1 MAHSSASL
9 IFNQQF
15 EHHLNPSTDQ
25 TEQPKAAAKN
35 TLSKR
40 VVVLLAATSA
50 LGPTA
55 MQILL
60 PAIPV
65 IKEEFEVSAEVAQLT
80 LSLSMLAIAVGTLA
94 YGPLSDRYGRKP
106 IMLVG
111 LCITFLGSLF
121 CYFAHSIDMLILGR
135 IIQAFGGAVGL
146 VLARAIVR
154 DVYGPDQAARVIATL
169 VMVMVVMPMLSP
181 AVGGELMHRFGWES
195 VFLVMSGLSLII
207 FVILQNALEETL
219 AEPAPFDG
227 VGAMLRNFLHLFR
240 SRAFRGYALCVA
252 FVSVVFFAF
261 ISAAPEIMISV
272 LDRPATEYGYYFI
285 MVPLG
290 FMLGNSIARQ
300 FSHLGINRLITLGA
314 SLGVIGIVCAIGLQ
328 LIGLRHPLALFMPV
342 ALAVLGNG
350 ITLPNAQAAAI
361 NEFPQFAGT
370 ASGLTGFLQM
380 AFSAVAAQLVAV
392 IFNGTVYPLLTMMLL
407 ASLASLGFFLAST
420 RVRSR

>member
-1 MAHSSASL
+1 M
-9 IFNQQF
+9 
-15 EHHLNPSTDQ
+15 STS
-25 TEQPKAAAKN
+25 N

-40 VVVLLAATSA
+40 VIILLAATSA

-65 IKEEFEVSAEVAQLT
+65 IKETFQVSAEVAQLT
-80 LSLSMLAIAVGTLA
+80 LSLSMFAIAIGTLA
-94 YGPLSDRYGRKP
+94 YGPLSDRHGRKP
-106 IMLVG
+106 IMLIG
-111 LCITFLGSLF
+111 LAITFAGSLF
-121 CYFAHSIDMLILGR
+121 CYVAQSIEMLIVGR
-135 IIQAFGGAVGL
+135 IIQAFGGAAGL

-154 DVYGPDQAARVIATL
+154 DVYGPEQAAKVIATL

-181 AVGGELMHRFGWES
+181 AVGGEVMTRFGWEA
-195 VFLVMSGLSLII
+195 VFLVMSALSLLI
-207 FVILQNALEETL
+207 FLILQSSLTETL

-227 VGAMLRNFLHLFR
+227 IGAMLRNFIQLMR
-240 SRAFRGYALCVA
+240 SRVFRGYALCVA

-272 LDRPATEYGYYFI
+272 LQRPATEYGYYFI
-285 MVPLG
+285 LIPLG
-290 FMLGNSIARQ
+290 FMLGNSVARQ
-300 FSHLGINRLITLGA
+300 FNLWGIDRLITLGA
-314 SLGVIGIVCAIGLQ
+314 SLGVIGIMLALGMQLLGLS
-328 LIGLRHPLALFMPV
+328 HPLALFAPV

-380 AFSAVAAQLVAV
+380 AFSAVAAQGVAV
-392 IFNGTVYPLLTMMLL
+392 IYNQTAYPLLLMMLA
-407 ASLASLGFFLAST
+407 ASLASLGFFVAS
-420 RVRSR
+420 RRGVN

>member
-1 MAHSSASL
+1 MNTIS
-9 IFNQQF
+9 
-15 EHHLNPSTDQ
+15 
-25 TEQPKAAAKN
+25 

-40 VVVLLAATSA
+40 VIVLLAATSA

-65 IKEEFEVSAEVAQLT
+65 IKDTFEVSAEVAQLT

-106 IMLVG
+106 IMLLG
-111 LCITFLGSLF
+111 LCITLVGSLF
-121 CYFAHSIDMLILGR
+121 CYFAHSIEMLILGR
-135 IIQAFGGAVGL
+135 FIQAFGGAVGM

-154 DVYGPDQAARVIATL
+154 DVYGPDEAARVIATL

-181 AVGGELMHRFGWES
+181 ALGGELMQRFGWES
-195 VFLVMSGLSLII
+195 VFLVMAALSLII
-207 FVILQNALEETL
+207 FAILQGSLRETL
-219 AEPAPFDG
+219 AAPAPFDG
-227 VGAMLRNFLHLFR
+227 VGAMLGNFVHLFR

-261 ISAAPEIMISV
+261 ISAAPEIMITV
-272 LDRPATEYGYYFI
+272 LERPATEYGYYFI

-290 FMLGNSIARQ
+290 FMVGNSIARQ
-300 FSHLGINRLITLGA
+300 FSRLGIDRLITLGA
-314 SLGVIGIVCAIGLQ
+314 SLGVFGILLAIALQLAGLQ
-328 LIGLRHPLALFMPV
+328 HPLALFAPI
-342 ALAVLGNG
+342 AIAVLGNG

-361 NEFPQFAGT
+361 NEFPQYAGT

-380 AFSAVAAQLVAV
+380 SLSAIAAQLVAV
-392 IFNGTVYPLLTMMLL
+392 VFNGTVYPLLLLMLA

-420 RVRSR
+420 RSRTQQG